1 MLIEILKSRVD
12 WCQEKAKSLGGGQK
26 MIGKKIKLNSIDAED
41 RKGMP
46 IDTERI
52 NSIEIEKKGLE
63 EKKMKSSGDACLREK
78 ITLEVLVR

>member
-52 NSIEIEKKGLE
+52 NSIEIEKKRLE
-63 EKKMKSSGDACLREK
+63 EKKMKSSGDVSLREK